1 MFKNAILY
9 KIDLGD
15 TSLTTACDNLSVS
28 AFAPCGPTQEKSSGW
43 VPPREANGAMIESI
57 GGQWILKLMTEV
69 KAIPAEVINRKTAER
84 CAEQERLFG
93 RKPGKKETRD
103 IKDDIRMELLPM
115 AFSKQSAT
123 LVWIDKEAGVMLVD
137 ASSQAKADDAVTAL
151 VASVPGV
158 TVHLINTQQSPAS
171 CMAEWLLEQEGPAGF
186 SIDRECE
193 LKAADESKAVVK
205 YGKHRL
211 DITEVADHI
220 MAGKLPTKLAM
231 TWNDHVSFVLT
242 EGLQLKK
249 MAFLE
254 VVFNESNSV
263 QYNDSFDA
271 DVAIATGELQKML
284 PDLLDALGG
293 EVVA

>member
-9 KIDLGD
+9 KIDLGNMVYVE
-15 TSLTTACDNLSVS
+15 ACIHLSDHQ
-28 AFAPCGPTQEKSSGW
+28 FASCEPAQEKSSGW
-43 VPPREANGAMIESI
+43 VPPREANGAMIELV
-57 GGQWILKLMTEV
+57 GGQWILKMMTEV
-69 KAIPAEVINRKTAER
+69 KAVPAEVINRKTAER

-93 RKPGKKETRD
+93 RKPGKKEIREM
-103 IKDDIRMELLPM
+103 KDDIRMELLPM

-137 ASSQAKADDAVTAL
+137 ASSQSKADDVVTAL
-151 VASVPGV
+151 VSSVPGV
-158 TVHLINTQQSPAS
+158 TVRLINTQQSPVS

-193 LKAADESKAVVK
+193 LKASDESKAVVK

-220 MAGKLPTKLAM
+220 VAGKMPTKLAM
-231 TWNDHVSFVLT
+231 TWIDRVSFVLT

-249 MAFLE
+249 LAFLD
-254 VVFNESNSV
+254 VVFMPTGDGDVEGF
-263 QYNDSFDA
+263 DS

-284 PDLLDALGG
+284 PGLMDALGG

>member
-15 TSLTTACDNLSVS
+15 ASLTTACDHLSVS
-28 AFAPCGPTQEKSSGW
+28 AFAPCGPSQEKSSGW
-43 VPPREANGAMIESI
+43 VPPREANGAMIESV

-84 CAEQERLFG
+84 CAQIEASTG

-103 IKDDIRMELLPM
+103 IKDDIRLELLPM

-123 LVWIDKEAGVMLVD
+123 LVWIDKESGVMLVD
-137 ASSQAKADDAVTAL
+137 ASSQAKADDVVTAL
-151 VASVPGV
+151 VSSVPGV
-158 TVHLINTQQSPAS
+158 TVHLINTQQAPGAA
-171 CMAEWLLEQEGPAGF
+171 MTDWLVAQECPDGF

-193 LKAADESKAVVK
+193 LKAADESKSVVK
-205 YGKHRL
+205 YGKHSL
-211 DITEVADHI
+211 DIPEVVDHI

-249 MAFLE
+249 LAFLD
-254 VVFNESNSV
+254 VVFEGA
-263 QYNDSFDA
+263 QDGKADGFDA
-271 DVAIATGELQKML
+271 DVAIVTGEMRKML
-284 PDLLDALGG
+284 PDLLSALGG
-293 EVVA
+293 EVQS

>member
-9 KIDLGD
+9 KIDLGNMVYVE
-15 TSLTTACDNLSVS
+15 ACIHLSDHQ
-28 AFAPCGPTQEKSSGW
+28 FASCGPTQEKSSGW
-43 VPPREANGAMIESI
+43 VPPREANGAMIELV
-57 GGQWILKLMTEV
+57 GGQWILKMMTEV
-69 KAIPAEVINRKTAER
+69 KAVPAEVINRKTAER
-84 CAEQERLFG
+84 CAQIEASTG

-103 IKDDIRMELLPM
+103 LKDDIRMELLPK
-115 AFSKQSAT
+115 AFSKQSAA

-137 ASSQAKADDAVTAL
+137 ASSQAKADEVVTLL

-158 TVHLINTQQSPAS
+158 TVHLINTRRSPSS
-171 CMAEWLLEQEGPAGF
+171 CMSDWLLMPQGPDSF

-193 LKAADESKAVVK
+193 LRAFDESKAVVK
-205 YGKHRL
+205 YSKHRL
-211 DITEVADHI
+211 DIDEVRDHI
-220 MAGKLPTKLAM
+220 IGGKIPTRLAM
-231 TWNDHVSFVLT
+231 TWNDRVSFVLT

-249 MAFLE
+249 LVFLD

-271 DVAIATGELQKML
+271 DVAIATGELVNML

>member
-15 TSLTTACDNLSVS
+15 TGLTTACDHLAVS
-28 AFAPCGPTQEKSSGW
+28 AFAPCGPAQEKSSGW
-43 VPPREANGAMIESI
+43 VPPREANGQMIESV

-84 CAEQERLFG
+84 CAQIEASTG

-103 IKDDIRMELLPM
+103 LKDDTRMELLPM
-115 AFSKQSAT
+115 AFSKQSAV

-137 ASSQAKADDAVTAL
+137 ASSQSKADDVATAL
-151 VASVPGV
+151 VSSVPGV
-158 TVHLINTQQSPAS
+158 TVRLINTQASPAS
-171 CMAEWLLEQEGPAGF
+171 CMSGWLISQEGPAGF

-231 TWNDHVSFVLT
+231 TWNDRVSFVLT

-249 MAFLE
+249 LAFLD
-254 VVFNESNSV
+254 VVFMPTGDGDV
-263 QYNDSFDA
+263 GGFDS

-284 PDLLDALGG
+284 PSLLDALGG
-293 EVVA
+293 EVSA